1 MNSLDGK
8 RAVITG
14 GTSGIGA
21 ACVKCFAEAGSIV
34 AFTGRNEARGN
45 ALEAELKAL
54 GLSVKFFLMDVLE
67 DASIEKA
74 HHEILE
80 YLGKVDILFNNAGVY
95 PIGDPLENITRENW
109 NANFEVNTTSM
120 VMVIRYFI
128 QDLVESHGTILNNAS
143 IAGIQTFASGRGYGY
158 ASSKASV
165 IQMTRMMAKAY
176 GASVRINCIC
186 PGVIETPLYHS
197 FDPAKFESRIPA
209 GRVGQPEDIAK
220 VANFLVSDDAAYIYG
235 AVIVADGGIT
245 L

>member
-8 RAVITG
+8 RAVVTG

-21 ACVKCFAEAGSIV
+21 ACVKRFAEAGAVV
-34 AFTGRNEARGN
+34 AFTGRNEAKGY
-45 ALEAELKAL
+45 ALEEKLRGENL
-54 GLSVKFFLMDVLE
+54 LVKYFPMDVK
-67 DASIEKA
+67 DDKSIEKA
-74 HHEILE
+74 HLNIVNF
-80 YLGKVDILFNNAGVY
+80 LGGVDILFNNAGVY
-95 PIGDPLENITRENW
+95 PVGNSLETMTRENW
-109 NANFEVNTTSM
+109 DANFEVNTTSL

-128 QDLVESHGTILNNAS
+128 QDLIDSCGTMLNNAS

-158 ASSKASV
+158 AASKAAV
-165 IQMTRMMAKAY
+165 IQLTRMMAKIY

-186 PGVIETPLYHS
+186 PGVIETPLYNS

-235 AVIVADGGIT
+235 AEIVIDGGIT

>member
-1 MNSLDGK
+1 MNCLDGK
-8 RAVITG
+8 KAVITG

-21 ACVKCFAEAGSIV
+21 ACVKCFAEAGALV
-34 AFTGRNEARGN
+34 AFTGRNKTKGD
-45 ALEAELKAL
+45 ALEAELKGM
-54 GLSVKFFLMDVLE
+54 GLSAKFFQMDISE

-74 HHEILE
+74 HREIVE

-95 PIGDPLENITRENW
+95 PIGNPLENMTRENW
-109 NANFEVNTTSM
+109 NENFEVNTASM

-128 QDLVESHGTILNNAS
+128 EDLINSRGTMLNNAS
-143 IAGIQTFASGRGYGY
+143 IAGMQTFARGRGYGY
-158 ASSKASV
+158 AASKASV
-165 IQMTRMMAKAY
+165 IQLTRMMAKIY
-176 GASVRINCIC
+176 GVSVRINCIC

-197 FDPAKFESRIPA
+197 FDPAKFENRIPA